1 MRRYATV
8 AALATLLL
16 MPLPGHAGTVDDL
29 LFDLQFVPLEGR
41 PAPPFG
47 LPDLGGRPV
56 SLTGQRGKVVL
67 LYFWTSW

>member
-1 MRRYATV
+1 MRRYATA
-8 AALATLLL
+8 AALAALLL
-16 MPLPGHAGTVDDL
+16 LPLDGHTATVDDL

-47 LPDLGGRPV
+47 LTDLGGRPV
-56 SLTGQRGKVVL
+56 SLAGQRGTVVL